1 MATTSEVEELV
12 SSGSPVGE
20 MIAASR
26 GPS

>member
-1 MATTSEVEELV
+1 MATPSEVEELA